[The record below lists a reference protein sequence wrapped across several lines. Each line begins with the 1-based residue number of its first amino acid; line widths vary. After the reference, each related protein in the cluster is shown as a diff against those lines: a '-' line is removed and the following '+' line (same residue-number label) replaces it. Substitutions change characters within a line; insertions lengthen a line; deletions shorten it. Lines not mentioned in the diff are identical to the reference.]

1 MKIKIAILSFILFFI
16 ALCNESLIAQDKF
29 TVSGYVKN
37 ESDGET
43 ILGATVYTREMP
55 ERGTATNSAG
65 FYSLTLPKGFYK
77 LVFSTLGYTTKVID
91 LDLTQNRVQSI
102 ELNDSETQLNEVVIT
117 EDVIDANVT
126 SNRMSLEKLDIQT
139 IKSMPALLGEVDV
152 IRSIQMLPGVSTVG
166 EGASGFNVRGGGVDQ
181 NLILQD
187 ESIIYNS
194 SHLFGFFSV
203 FNPDAVKDVTLMK
216 GGIPA
221 QYGGRLSSLLD
232 VKLKEGNS
240 KQFAGTAGIGTV
252 SSRLALEAPIIKDK
266 SSFIIAAR
274 RSYAD
279 LFLKLLPDFKD
290 NQLYFYDLSAK
301 WNYNINAKNTVY
313 VSGYFGKD
321 VFKFND
327 DFKLNWG
334 NATGTIRWNH
344 VFNQKLFAKFTGVYS
359 NYEYELGVP
368 SGTDAFSWISNI
380 QNQNLKADL
389 QYFINPRNTLN
400 FGGSVINY
408 SFSPGKITPGG
419 DNSFFNKYEL
429 PEQRGIEYGL
439 YIDND
444 RELGSRWSLQ
454 YGLRLSMFDFRGPYT
469 TKEYEGVNGER
480 KNLIKTK
487 VFSNESIVK
496 YWNPEP
502 RFGARYSLNESSSV
516 KMSYQRM
523 VQYIHLISSTT
534 AASPLDI
541 WQPSTTNIKPETAD
555 QVAIGYF
562 KNLKDNMFETS
573 IEVYYKTTT
582 NQIDYINGAE
592 TLLNEELESELLYGK
607 GRAYGA
613 EFYVK
618 KKTGKINGWVSY
630 TLAKSE
636 RQIDGLNNNDWYNA
650 KYDRTHNISIV
661 GIYDM
666 NKKWSFSTS
675 FAYLTGVAATFPNS
689 RYTVQGI
696 VIPDISD
703 NSRNN
708 YRVPAYHRLDFA
720 ATLTPKGK
728 PNRKYTS
735 NWVFSVYNAYNRRN
749 AFSIYFGQNNDTKN
763 LNYGQDSNGNYIP
776 TSAKTQATRLAVFG
790 SIIPSVTYNIKF

>member
-1 MKIKIAILSFILFFI
+1 MNRKIAVLILILLLGFSEQNKIF
-16 ALCNESLIAQDKF
+16 AQQKF
-29 TVSGYVKN
+29 TVSGYVK
-37 ESDGET
+37 SSADGET
-43 ILGATVYTREMP
+43 ILGATIYTRELASM
-55 ERGTATNSAG
+55 GTSTNNSG
-65 FYSLTLPKGFYK
+65 FYSLTLPSGKYK
-77 LVFSTLGYTTKVID
+77 LVISSLGFTTQLLD
-91 LDLTQNRVQSI
+91 LDLIQNRVQNI
-102 ELNDSETQLNEVVIT
+102 ELDDSETQLGEVIIT
-117 EDVIDANVT
+117 EDIIDANVS
-126 SNRMSLEKLDIQT
+126 SNRMSIEKLSIQT

-152 IRSIQMLPGVSTVG
+152 IRSIQLLPGVSTVG

-240 KQFAGTAGIGTV
+240 KEFAGSAGIGTV
-252 SSRLALEAPIIKDK
+252 SSRLSLEAPIIKDK

-279 LFLKLLPDFKD
+279 VFLKLLPDFKD

-301 WNYNINAKNTVY
+301 WNYNIDAKNTVF

-321 VFKFND
+321 VFQFND

-334 NATGTIRWNH
+334 NATGTVRWNH
-344 VFNQKLFAKFTGVYS
+344 VFNQKLFAKFTGVFS
-359 NYEYELGVP
+359 NYNYLLGVP
-368 SGTDAFSWISNI
+368 SGTDAFEWISSI
-380 QNQNLKADL
+380 QNQNAKADL
-389 QYFINPRNTLN
+389 QYFINPKNTLN

-408 SFSPGKITPGG
+408 SFQPGKISPLG
-419 DNSFFNKYEL
+419 NNNIFNEYEL
-429 PEQRGIEYGL
+429 ATQRGLEYAV

-444 RELGSRWSLQ
+444 REFGSRWSVQ
-454 YGLRLSMFDFRGPYT
+454 YGLRLSMFDYRGPYT
-469 TKEYEGVNGER
+469 TKEYEGKDGLR
-480 KNLIKTK
+480 KDLVKTK
-487 VFSNESIVK
+487 KYGSESIVK

-502 RFGARYSLNESSSV
+502 RFSTRYVLDEKSSI
-516 KMSYQRM
+516 KASYQRM
-523 VQYIHLISSTT
+523 AQYIHLISSTS

-562 KNLKDNMFETS
+562 RNIKNNMFETS
-573 IEVYYKTTT
+573 VEVYYKNST

-592 TLLNEELESELLYGK
+592 TLLNEDLESELLYGK

-613 EFYVK
+613 EFYIK
-618 KKTGKINGWVSY
+618 KKSGKLNGWVSY

-636 RQIDGLNNNDWYNA
+636 RQIIGLNNNDWYNA

-661 GIYDM
+661 GIYDLT
-666 NKKWSFSTS
+666 KKWSFSTS
-675 FAYLTGVAATFPNS
+675 FAYLTGVATTFPNS

-703 NSRNN
+703 DSRNN
-708 YRVPAYHRLDFA
+708 YRVPAYHRLDFS
-720 ATLTPKGK
+720 ATLTPEGK
-728 PNRKYTS
+728 PNKKYTS

-749 AFSIYFGQNNDTKN
+749 AFSVYFGQNNDSQN
-763 LNYGQDSNGNYIP
+763 LTYTQDPNGTVIP
-776 TSAKTQATRLAVFG
+776 TSAKTQATRLAIFG
-790 SIIPSVTYNIKF
+790 SIIPSVTYNINF